1 MELTR
6 GIKITGTFLDEISH
20 DIPHQNW
27 GVHEWEKDFQAMK
40 AFGINTVIMI
50 RCGYKKWIT
59 YNSEILLGQENCF
72 RPAID
77 YLDLFL
83 RLSEKYGMD
92 FYFGLYDS
100 GNYWVNQQYEK
111 ESDLNRS
118 IVDEVWEKYGKANAF
133 KGWYISHEI
142 NRHVPG
148 VVDNYVKLG
157 EHCKQLTGLP
167 VLISPYI
174 DGKKAVAA
182 NSSELAKKEST
193 SIVQYEEEWNEV
205 FDRIKHAVDIVAFQD
220 GHVDFHELQ
229 DYFEIN
235 RRLSKK
241 HGIRCWSNCESF
253 DRDMPIK
260 FLPIKWEKM
269 LMKLKAA
276 QQAEVEKAI
285 TFEFSHF
292 MSPNS
297 SYIQAHHLY
306 NRYVEHFGK
315 SVETEALFRT
325 IQPGNSQ
332 KV

>member
-1 MELTR
+1 MESNSA
-6 GIKITGTFLDEISH
+6 IKLTGTFLDEISH

-27 GVHEWEKDFQAMK
+27 GAKEWKKDFQAMK
-40 AFGINTVIMI
+40 SLGINTVIMI

-59 YNSEILLGQENCF
+59 YDSDVLRKKENCF
-72 RPAID
+72 SPTID
-77 YLDLFL
+77 YLNLFL
-83 RLSEKYGMD
+83 TLSEEYGMD

-100 GNYWVNQQYEK
+100 GNYWINHQYQK
-111 ESDLNRS
+111 ELDINRS
-118 IVDEVWEKYGKANAF
+118 IIDEVWAKYGSHKAF

-142 NRHVPG
+142 NHHVPG
-148 VVDNYVKLG
+148 VVDTYVKLG

-182 NSSELAKKEST
+182 SSNILEKKYAT
-193 SIVQYEEEWNEV
+193 SIEQYEQEWDEV
-205 FDRIKHAVDIVAFQD
+205 FDSIKHAVDIVAFQD
-220 GHVDFHELQ
+220 GHVGFDEIQ
-229 DYFEIN
+229 SYFEVN
-235 RRLSKK
+235 RKLSKK

-269 LMKLKAA
+269 LLKLKAA

-297 SYIQAHHLY
+297 SYVQAHHLY
-306 NRYVEHFGK
+306 NRYMEYFGQ
-315 SVETEALFRT
+315 SEEVTTIMETIRR
-325 IQPGNSQ
+325 QNSE